1 MQSSPGCPAPLLPV
15 LSAELARLEAQ
26 LGQTADRWARAHLA
40 ELGDAAAARVL
51 RVVAETGTRVRSL
64 SAFINHLAKQEAMQR
79 NAAGIPTAES
89 AACCNGPSARASQ
102 EDSISGPFY
111 QDVVQMEVQ
120 NQGPNGEMAFAR
132 PNHARMEP
140 GSPVRQMPFRYME
153 LNILERI
160 VNESEE
166 PSPLDFALLQ
176 SITENF
182 AEKKEIGSGGCGTVY
197 KGILRNGV
205 VAVKRLHNTRTIKDK
220 MFHREVKSLFSVK
233 HPNIVRFLGYCSF
246 TKEHAIPLGGRII
259 MADIRER
266 LLCFEYIRNGS
277 LDQHLSDELRGLEWQ
292 TRYQIII
299 GICRGLHYLHKD
311 KEIIHMD
318 LKPGNILLDDLMV
331 PKITDFGLSRPESDS
346 LATTTRLISQG
357 YTAPEYISG
366 GKATSKS
373 DIYSLGVII
382 IELVIGSRTKPNIT
396 KAIRRWNHRWIKSM
410 KQSSLAC
417 QQVKK
422 CLELALRCIQDDP
435 TDRPDISDIIDELKE
450 IDTTDGQAQIQISSC
465 CLEDILGIEP
475 LEIRI
480 PFEDFKIS
488 HSIELT
494 NDTDDY
500 IAFVTKAKLERFCTE
515 PDRGI
520 VPPRSKCSV
529 TLAMQAQVNAQPNVH
544 YTEVITVLSTR
555 VDGALSVDAMDVTS
569 GEIFVDK
576 EGKVVDEVDV
586 MVVFGTPQLAEE

>member
-1 MQSSPGCPAPLLPV
+1 MSGKRKMDQVDSGVGVGGGANGQPHHQQFVMLRIAMRKKIFEYIGKQPTTSAEWWNNMPV
-15 LSAELARLEAQ
+15 LTKRLEEILYGKFPNKNDYFNMMMGPIKPQ
-26 LGQTADRWARAHLA
+26 LLFGAIQT
-40 ELGDAAAARVL
+40 
-51 RVVAETGTRVRSL
+51 L
-64 SAFINHLAKQEAMQR
+64 SAQQNQR
-79 NAAGIPTAES
+79 NPQVERQTP
-89 AACCNGPSARASQ
+89 PSSSSNLVVQTSQ
-102 EDSISGPFY
+102 GLYTKTVHEDS
-111 QDVVQMEVQ
+111 
-120 NQGPNGEMAFAR
+120 
-132 PNHARMEP
+132 
-140 GSPVRQMPFRYME
+140 RYME

-166 PSPLDFALLQ
+166 PSPLDFVLLH

-182 AEKKEIGSGGCGTVY
+182 SEKKKIGSGGCGIVY

-205 VAVKRLHNTRTIKDK
+205 VAVKRLHSSRTIKDK
-220 MFHREVKSLFSVK
+220 MFHREVISLISVK
-233 HPNIVRFLGYCSF
+233 HSNIVRFLGYCSF
-246 TKEHAIPLGGRII
+246 TKEHAIPLGGTII

-382 IELVIGSRTKPNIT
+382 IELVTGSRTKPNIT

-494 NDTDDY
+494 NDMDDY
-500 IAFVTKAKLERFCTE
+500 IAFVTKAKLERFCTV

-529 TLAMQAQVNAQPNVH
+529 TLAMQTQVNAQPNVH

-576 EGKVVDEVDV
+576 EGKVVDEVNV